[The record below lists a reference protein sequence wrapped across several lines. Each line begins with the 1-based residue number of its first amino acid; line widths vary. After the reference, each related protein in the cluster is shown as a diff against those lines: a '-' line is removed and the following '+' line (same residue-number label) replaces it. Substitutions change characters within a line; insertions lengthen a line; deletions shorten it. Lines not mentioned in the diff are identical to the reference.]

1 MIERPWSRI
10 ASNVLLLA
18 ALTAVLGWPAV
29 ATVIDAVRGEEN
41 PGGGSMTPIE
51 GGATVRPWRVAGE
64 TIRLVATTE
73 ALALPVGIA
82 LAILLFRTDLPGRKF
97 WLALLALETLVPMPL
112 HATGWLGG
120 FGNLGRSQVLGTGP
134 ILVGR
139 FGAAFVHATAALP
152 WIVWI
157 VGLGLLAVE
166 PELEESAVLEMAPWR
181 VALSVTLRRSLGA
194 IAGAALA
201 VAVLTAGD
209 MTVTDLLSIRTYAE
223 ESYIQIAIRRGP
235 ATVAL
240 TALPPLIVLGGL
252 IVVAA
257 AWLLRSDPSRI
268 VSTAT
273 LAPPWRLGKW
283 RIVAGLMLGIFLA
296 AFVGLPLYS
305 LLWRAG
311 RVGGNAR
318 LGIAP
323 HWSMP
328 GLIGT
333 LRASFSDVLGSN
345 PRRPLRGPLAAS
357 LLWGSVGAAG
367 SVALAWSLAW
377 ASRKPGPWRWITAV
391 AVAVALATPG
401 PVAGMAMVLAYRS
414 VDRIYDSPAIVVLT
428 YIMRTWPYA
437 LLLLWPAVRGLPGEY
452 FETAELEGCGP
463 FDQVRRIALP
473 LTLATIGLA
482 WGAASVLAFGE
493 LPATTIVLPPGHTTL
508 TKRIWDLLHIGVES
522 RLAGIALVTLAF
534 FALSGLAVVVGFGWL
549 AAHNSAR
556 SGR

>member
-1 MIERPWSRI
+1 
-10 ASNVLLLA
+10 
-18 ALTAVLGWPAV
+18 
-29 ATVIDAVRGEEN
+29 
-41 PGGGSMTPIE
+41 
-51 GGATVRPWRVAGE
+51 
-64 TIRLVATTE
+64 
-73 ALALPVGIA
+73 
-82 LAILLFRTDLPGRKF
+82 
-97 WLALLALETLVPMPL
+97 
-112 HATGWLGG
+112 
-120 FGNLGRSQVLGTGP
+120 
-134 ILVGR
+134 
-139 FGAAFVHATAALP
+139 
-152 WIVWI
+152 
-157 VGLGLLAVE
+157 
-166 PELEESAVLEMAPWR
+166 MAPWR
-181 VALSVTLRRSLGA
+181 VALSVPLRRSLGA

-223 ESYIQIAIRRGP
+223 EAYIQVALRRGP
-235 ATVAL
+235 ATVAM
-240 TALPPLIVLGGL
+240 TALPPLLVLGGL

-268 VSTAT
+268 VSTST
-273 LAPPWRLGKW
+273 HAPPWRLGKW
-283 RIVAGLMLGIFLA
+283 RIVAGLLVGIFLA

-323 HWSMP
+323 YWSVP

-333 LRASFSDVLGSN
+333 LRASVSDVLGSN
-345 PRRPLRGPLAAS
+345 PRHPLRGPLAAS

-377 ASRKPGPWRWITAV
+377 SARKPGPWRWITAF
-391 AVAVALATPG
+391 AVAIALATPG

-414 VDRIYDSPAIVVLT
+414 VGPVYDSPAIVVLT

-452 FETAELEGCGP
+452 FEAAEVEGHGP
-463 FDQVRRIALP
+463 FGQALRIALP
-473 LTLATIGLA
+473 LTLASIGLA
-482 WGAASVLAFGE
+482 WGASSVLAFGE
-493 LPATTIVLPPGHTTL
+493 LPATNLVLPPGHTTL

-534 FALSGLAVVVGFGWL
+534 FALSGLAVVLGFAWRASRGKADSWRRI
-549 AAHNSAR
+549 SD
-556 SGR
+556 